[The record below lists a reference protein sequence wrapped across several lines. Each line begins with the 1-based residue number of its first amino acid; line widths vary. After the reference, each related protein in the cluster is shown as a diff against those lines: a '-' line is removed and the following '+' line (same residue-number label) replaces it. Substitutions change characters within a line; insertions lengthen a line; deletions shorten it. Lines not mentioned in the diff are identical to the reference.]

1 MAEWMNTR
9 ILIEKVQGGDQNALN
24 DLLERYYPRVLAAV
38 RLRLGPVLRKKL
50 QSMDI
55 VQDVMMEACR
65 RIGTFKCSSDGDFMR
80 YLGQV
85 VLHDICDKADYWI
98 AKQRDAK
105 REVPLRNDRSSSS
118 ENPLNSSAGR
128 SGLTP
133 SKIVSHLEDFALLE
147 KAMDRLAEK
156 SEESRNLIVDV
167 EIEGRTYA
175 EIAAETGSNS
185 DAVRMRLARA
195 KAALRV
201 IAKSLT
207 KDK

>member
-1 MAEWMNTR
+1 MPESLNTR
-9 ILIEKVQGGDQNALN
+9 ILIEKIQGGDQNALN
-24 DLLERYYPRVLAAV
+24 DLLQRYYPRVLAAV
-38 RLRLGPVLRKKL
+38 RLRLGPVLRIKL

-55 VQDVMMEACR
+55 VQDVMIETCQ
-65 RIGTFKCSSDGDFMR
+65 RIDTFKFSSDGDLMR
-80 YLGQV
+80 FLNKV
-85 VLHDICDKADYWI
+85 VLNRIRDQADIWTTH
-98 AKQRDAK
+98 K
-105 REVPLRNDRSSSS
+105 RNLKKEVLLENDRSSSA
-118 ENPLNSSAGR
+118 ENPLNSIAGR